1 MTYTRKMPN
10 KVETSDTTKK
20 ALEMATNEK
29 ERLAVRA
36 AEAGMSSGLKKE
48 VKVKL
53 NVRRAA
59 NQKAV
64 R

>member
-10 KVETSDTTKK
+10 KVETSDVPKK
-20 ALEMATNEK
+20 ALDMATNEK

-36 AEAGMSSGLKKE
+36 AEAGMSSGLK
-48 VKVKL
+48 VKL